1 MKIKAD
7 LHTHTTYSD
16 GALPPKLL
24 LDLAHSRQ
32 ISFIGI
38 TDHDTVAG
46 IDEAI
51 KYGKK
56 IGIEVIPGVEISTDI
71 EGTEI
76 HILGY
81 FIDYKDKE
89 LNNVLKFFR
98 DERIERAKRIIKK
111 LNKLNIEITLEDV
124 HEFSQNAPICRPHIA
139 KALFKKGYIKNYM
152 QAFQKYIGDDGPAF
166 ERKIHVSP
174 QSAIKIINDAGGLS
188 FIAHPGNMKD
198 TILKNLINLGIDG
211 IEVIHSSHKK
221 YLQKYYT
228 DIVNQYCLLASGG
241 SDFHGGFRNDE
252 TNMGKYY
259 ITETFLS
266 NLKNASK
273 LNSRK

>member
-24 LDLAHSRQ
+24 LDLALSKQ
-32 ISFIGI
+32 ISYLSI

-71 EGTEI
+71 EDSEI

-98 DERIERAKRIIKK
+98 EERIERAKRIIKK
-111 LNKLNIEITLEDV
+111 LNMLNIDITLNDV
-124 HEFSQNAPICRPHIA
+124 QEISRNAPICRPHIA
-139 KALFKKGYIKNYM
+139 KAIYKKGFIKNYM
-152 QAFQKYIGDDGPAF
+152 QAFHKYIGDNGPAF
-166 ERKIHVSP
+166 EKKIHVSP

-198 TILKNLINLGIDG
+198 TILKNLINLGVDG

-221 YLQKYYT
+221 YQQKFYAN
-228 DIVNQYCLLASGG
+228 IVNQYCLLTSGG
-241 SDFHGGFRNDE
+241 SDFHGGLRNDE
-252 TNMGKYY
+252 TNFGKFY
-259 ITETFLS
+259 INETFLS
-266 NLKNASK
+266 NLKNAAK
-273 LNSRK
+273 LSARK